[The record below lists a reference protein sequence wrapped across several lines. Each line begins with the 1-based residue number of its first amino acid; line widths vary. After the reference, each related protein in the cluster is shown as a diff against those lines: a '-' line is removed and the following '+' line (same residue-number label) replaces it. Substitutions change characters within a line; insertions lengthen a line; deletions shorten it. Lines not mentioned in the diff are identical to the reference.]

1 MVNNWKEEKEDKARL
16 EGTEHE
22 DTEEKKQEVAEKAV
36 LLVVV
41 VIVVLRRPTAAL
53 DAQAEM
59 SMILGKEDPK

>member
-1 MVNNWKEEKEDKARL
+1 VKARL

-22 DTEEKKQEVAEKAV
+22 GTEENRQKVAEKAV

-41 VIVVLRRPTAAL
+41 IVVIRRPIAAL

-59 SMILGKEDPK
+59 SMILGKDEPK